1 MISKN
6 KKMMKIKGAN
16 KRFVR
21 RRFVRRKEV
30 NEWRFKRKDLKVKK
44 V

>member
-1 MISKN
+1 MILEN

-21 RRFVRRKEV
+21 RKGDLISGDL
-30 NEWRFKRKDLKVKK
+30 KRKI
-44 V
+44 